1 MRLTTNELNYYKN
14 SYSEGKGPIMSIPVS
29 MFEKVEKLPVFN
41 KLRKN
46 REYYENMFEIKL
58 KDGFSDAYR
67 MKQS

>member
-1 MRLTTNELNYYKN
+1 
-14 SYSEGKGPIMSIPVS
+14 MSIPVS
-29 MFEKVEKLPVFN
+29 MFDKVEKLPVFN